1 MSTDNLI
8 KDMKQSSILT
18 EIVQNIDRDKI
29 DTQLSPI
36 IGGISV
42 FVTVYS
48 RNRAGIGLVTEDS
61 EIITSYDDVDLYS
74 VLQSD

>member
-8 KDMKQSSILT
+8 KDMSKSAILT

-48 RNRAGIGLVTEDS
+48 RNRADIGLVTEDS
-61 EIITSYDDVDLYS
+61 EIITSYDDVDLYA
-74 VLQSD
+74 VLQLD